1 MMNLLTLDL
10 WEPITDMSSHTNGS
24 SVNGIANGSN
34 SQNETKTII
43 TSYETHDLRFPTS
56 LDQSGSDAMNPAGD
70 YSAAYIILHTST
82 KLNGHGFSFTIGRG
96 NDLVCS
102 AASLIAERLVG
113 KSLEDLTQD
122 MGKTWRYLVADS
134 QLRWV
139 GPEKGVIHLG
149 LSACVNAVWDLWA
162 RSLGKPVWQV
172 VAEFTPEEF
181 VRCIDFRYIL
191 DAITPEEAIAI
202 LKENEKTK
210 DARIQDVKDN
220 RAVPAYS
227 TQAGWLGFTDQRMIE
242 LMTAMIKDG
251 FDKFKLKVGGSLEDD
266 KRRLKIARDIVGYD
280 KMLMVDANQV
290 WSVPEAIEYMQQ
302 LAEFKPD
309 FIEEPTSP
317 DDILGHAAIRKALK
331 PHGIGVATGE
341 HCQNR
346 VMFKQFLQA
355 GSIDVCQ
362 IDACRLGGVNEVMA
376 VLLMAKKY
384 WTPFIS
390 Y

>member
-1 MMNLLTLDL
+1 M
-10 WEPITDMSSHTNGS
+10 
-24 SVNGIANGSN
+24 VA
-34 SQNETKTII
+34 
-43 TSYETHDLRFPTS
+43 DLRFPTS

-302 LAEFKPD
+302 LAEFKP
-309 FIEEPTSP
+309 E
-317 DDILGHAAIRKALK
+317 
-331 PHGIGVATGE
+331 
-341 HCQNR
+341 
-346 VMFKQFLQA
+346 
-355 GSIDVCQ
+355 
-362 IDACRLGGVNEVMA
+362 
-376 VLLMAKKY
+376 
-384 WTPFIS
+384 
-390 Y
+390 